1 MRRFLAILLTIITL
15 FAIKEAFYIFTTT
28 DQDIVSK
35 KTQFSI
41 VAISITIPLILFT
54 LWLWTSKRKEQE

>member
-15 FAIKEAFYIFTTT
+15 FAIKETFYIFTTT